1 MRVLTTMVLLA
12 LACGCASRRG
22 DYVTGADISWIT
34 QMEREGKPMCD
45 VAGNPRDCFELMR
58 DYGLSGIR
66 LRVWV
71 DPHEHGGWCDANDLL
86 VKAKRAQTAGHDIMV
101 DFHYSD
107 WWADPGK
114 QKTPASWIGLERD
127 KVVEALAK
135 HTEDVL
141 LLLKRNGVRVRWV
154 QVGNETSH
162 GMLWSPKRDKQGRN
176 IWRKIAPHIVVP
188 EMEDDA
194 IADLY
199 EHPDVY
205 AACFAAG
212 YDAVKRVYPEAVV
225 IVHHADGCNIP
236 AVDYNLEA
244 LARYG
249 ARWDMVGI
257 SLYPYHQKHRNK
269 DGQKTIDECVET
281 LRHVAERWNCDTM
294 VVETGFECIPE
305 KYEEGRSRLAQV
317 IRRTLEQPRCR
328 GVFYWEP
335 QCNAADHY
343 KLGAFDDKGRPTPI
357 MDGFLE
363 KNRH

>member
-1 MRVLTTMVLLA
+1 MRTVSMGLLLA
-12 LACGCASRRG
+12 IACGCASQR
-22 DYVTGADISWIT
+22 DYTTGADISWIT
-34 QMEREGKPMCD
+34 QMEKEGKPMCD
-45 VAGNPRDCFELMR
+45 VSGNPRDCFELLR

-71 DPHEHGGWCDANDLL
+71 DPREHGNWCNADDLL
-86 VKAKRAQTAGHDIMV
+86 VKAKRAQAAGHDIMI

-114 QKTPASWIGLERD
+114 QKMPAAWRGLNRD
-127 KVVEALAK
+127 QVVAALAK

-141 LLLKRNGVRVRWV
+141 MKLKADGVDVRWV

-162 GMLWSPKRDKQGRN
+162 GMLWTPKRNKEKKYN
-176 IWRKIAPHIVVP
+176 WIKHKPYIVAP
-188 EMEDDA
+188 EMEKDA
-194 IADLY
+194 FADLY
-199 EHPDVY
+199 DHPDNY

-212 YDAVKRVYPEAVV
+212 YDAVKRVYPEAIV

-236 AVDYNLEA
+236 FVDYNLEL

-249 ARWDMVGI
+249 AKWDMVGI
-257 SLYPYHQKHRNK
+257 SLYPYHQRHRNK
-269 DGQKTIDECVET
+269 DGQKTIDECIET
-281 LRHVAERWNCDTM
+281 LRHISERWNCDTM
-294 VVETGFECIPE
+294 VVETGFECVPE

-317 IRRTLEQPRCR
+317 IRRTRELPRCR

-357 MDGFLE
+357 MDGFVE
-363 KNRH
+363 GME